1 MWSSMTTRRDTLGTV
16 RVMRIRKVALIASGT
31 AAAVLGGLWLK
42 KSRSTD
48 SATLGAPAHSNG
60 VRPPVPP
67 PPSPFQRNSDDMAE
81 TTLS

>member
-1 MWSSMTTRRDTLGTV
+1 MTTRRDTLGTV

-42 KSRSTD
+42 RSMSTD

-67 PPSPFQRNSDDMAE
+67 PPPSPFQRSSDDMAE